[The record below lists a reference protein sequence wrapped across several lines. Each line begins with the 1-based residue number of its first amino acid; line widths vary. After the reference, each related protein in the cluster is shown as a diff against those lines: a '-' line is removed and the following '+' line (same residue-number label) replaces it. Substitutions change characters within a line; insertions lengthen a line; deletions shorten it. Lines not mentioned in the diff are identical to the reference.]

1 MPVTKGQR
9 NTELEEAVQHG
20 NQASGWGCCG
30 FLSFWLFLTLRFD
43 YWKENGAEG
52 NKKAT
57 DSLGQKGGEVHSYC
71 MAESRGG
78 SFRWTQGRKA
88 RRGRNDVSFKGS

>member
-30 FLSFWLFLTLRFD
+30 FLSFWSFLTLRFD
-43 YWKENGAEG
+43 
-52 NKKAT
+52 
-57 DSLGQKGGEVHSYC
+57 
-71 MAESRGG
+71 
-78 SFRWTQGRKA
+78 
-88 RRGRNDVSFKGS
+88 